1 MADQLTLATQ
11 VDGGF
16 EAHRK
21 ATRRDV
27 FLAEMDKVV
36 PWPEL
41 CAVIEPFYPKA
52 RAEGGRRPVGLER
65 MLRIHF
71 LQQRYAL
78 SDPAVEEALYDSA
91 SMRRFGGIDLGRE
104 PAPDETTVCK
114 FRHLLEKHGLAKELF
129 KAVNRHLHD
138 KGLKLSQGTIVDATI
153 LGAPS
158 STKNRNK
165 ARDPEMHQTKKGN
178 QWYFGMKAHI
188 GVDEATGLVHSV
200 VTTAANVG
208 DVTQVGDLL
217 HGKEKVV
224 FGDAG
229 YTGAEKHAPAK
240 RGRTWHIAAKR
251 SKVKAIED
259 EALRALTEEVEHL
272 KASIRAAVEH
282 PFRVV
287 KRQFGH
293 VRARY
298 RGLAKNGAQ
307 VLTLFALSNLWMAR
321 RTLLA
326 TAGEVR
332 L

>member
-1 MADQLTLATQ
+1 MADQLTLAMQ
-11 VDGGF
+11 ADGGF
-16 EAHRK
+16 EVHRK

-36 PWPEL
+36 PWSQL
-41 CAVIEPFYPKA
+41 CAVIEPFYPKP
-52 RAEGGRRPVGLER
+52 RADGGGRPTVGLER

-71 LQQRYAL
+71 LQQWYAL

-91 SMRRFGGIDLGRE
+91 SMRRFVGIDLGRE

-114 FRHLLEKHGLAKELF
+114 FRHLLEKHGLAKTLF
-129 KAVNRHLHD
+129 EAVNRHLHNQ
-138 KGLKLSQGTIVDATI
+138 GLKLSQGTIVDATI

-158 STKNRNK
+158 STKNRAK
-165 ARDPEMHQTKKGN
+165 ARDPQMHQTKKGN

-217 HGKEKVV
+217 HGKERAV

-229 YTGAEKHAPAK
+229 YIGAEKHAPAK
-240 RGRTWHIAAKR
+240 RGRQWYIAAKR

-259 EALRALTEEVEHL
+259 ETLRDLTEQIEHI

-282 PFRVV
+282 PFRVI

-293 VRARY
+293 LKARY

-307 VLTLFALSNLWMAR
+307 VLTLFALSNLWMSR
-321 RTLLA
+321 EYLLEK
-326 TAGEVR
+326 AG
-332 L
+332 

>member
-11 VDGGF
+11 VGGGF

-36 PWPEL
+36 PWPQL
-41 CAVIEPFYPKA
+41 CAVIEPFYPKV
-52 RAEGGRRPVGLER
+52 RAEGGRRPVGVER

-71 LQQRYAL
+71 LQQWYAL

-91 SMRRFGGIDLGRE
+91 SMRRFVGIDLGRE

-114 FRHLLEKHGLAKELF
+114 FRHLLEKHELAKELF

-138 KGLKLSQGTIVDATI
+138 KGLTLSQGTIVDATI
-153 LGAPS
+153 LGAPA
-158 STKNRNK
+158 STKNRDK
-165 ARDPEMHQTKKGN
+165 ARDPEMHQTKKGQ

-188 GVDEATGLVHSV
+188 GVDEMTGLVHSV

-208 DVTQVGDLL
+208 DVTQVGELL
-217 HGKEKVV
+217 HGKEKAV

-229 YTGAEKHAPAK
+229 YLGAEKHAPAK
-240 RGRTWHIAAKR
+240 RGRKWYIAAKR

-259 EALRALTEEVEHL
+259 EALRGLTEQIEHI

-293 VRARY
+293 VKARY
-298 RGLAKNGAQ
+298 RGLVKNGAQ
-307 VLTLFALSNLWMAR
+307 VLTLFALSNLWMTR
-321 RTLLA
+321 KYLLEK
-326 TAGEVR
+326 AG
-332 L
+332 